1 MRRVAIRMLAALPS
15 GCIESESHFHL
26 DQPLAEGRILS
37 QMSRGG
43 AMCDVLDG
51 LTVDTASV
59 CVRDIANVLPMCRI
73 DGGDAM

>member
-1 MRRVAIRMLAALPS
+1 MDGVVVPMVAALPS
-15 GCIESESHFHL
+15 GRIESESHFHL

-51 LTVDTASV
+51 LTVETASV